1 MESLRDVKRRMA
13 IEVDK
18 GRATPL
24 EIKAIGMKNDEC
36 FKEITSMEHFKQVL
50 NWLLR
55 LNEYRTGEAT
65 VVNNVYMNIRPMA
78 KQPEFFR
85 AKSVIERMN
94 YSLNAINYVKR
105 KMPSFEGDCILEE
118 AVCQFYLP
126 DEIKQQC
133 KFTYDGKETYAF
145 SMSNRY
151 ILGLF
156 CHCEDHRAGFAKAY
170 KVNHEIVSQDD
181 KLKALENVKD
191 VLFQALLLD
200 DVWEDGDKICAK
212 LYTIYVIDKEA

>member
-1 MESLRDVKRRMA
+1 MQSLRDVKRRME

-24 EIKAIGMKNDEC
+24 ELKEIGLKQDES
-36 FKEITSMEHFKQVL
+36 FREITSMEHYKNVL

-65 VVNNVYMNIRPMA
+65 VVNNVYMDKKPFENKA
-78 KQPEFFR
+78 EFSR
-85 AKSVIERMN
+85 ARSVIERMN
-94 YSLNAINYVKR
+94 YSLDAIKYAKKKN
-105 KMPSFEGDCILEE
+105 PSFDGDCVLEE
-118 AVCQFYLP
+118 AVCRFDLP
-126 DEIKQQC
+126 EEIKQQC
-133 KFTYDGKETYAF
+133 KYIYNDKETYAF
-145 SMSNRY
+145 SMSNKY

-156 CHCEDHRAGFAKAY
+156 CHCEEYRAGYALGYEAKYDIETRNQKIMA
-170 KVNHEIVSQDD
+170 
-181 KLKALENVKD
+181 LKNVKD

-200 DVWEDGDKICAK
+200 DVWTDDNRICAK